1 MSVLFRKE
9 NFVNVMMAVEL
20 YATAKKERDKEQ
32 MDKARN
38 DFIAACGNANLKEDQ
53 TIWLWNYLSH
63 YKQKEESEWERNAC
77 PGGGW

>member
-1 MSVLFRKE
+1 
-9 NFVNVMMAVEL
+9 MMAVEL

-38 DFIAACGNANLKEDQ
+38 DFITACDNAHLKPDQ
-53 TIWLWNYLSH
+53 TKWLWNYLSH
-63 YKQKEESEWERNAC
+63 YKPKEENEWEGYAC